1 MDWGGTFSPK
11 AWIGAGRSLFE
22 ARLILFGIGKSH
34 MDVLLLDPGY
44 ISLCTQSAGRV

>member
-11 AWIGAGRSLFE
+11 PSIGAGPSLSE
-22 ARLILFGIGKSH
+22 AGLILFGMGKSH

-44 ISLCTQSAGRV
+44 ISLCTHSAGRV